1 LKSRKTGLRE
11 YDKMLTDKQID
22 SWRKVLVT
30 IVGVRAL
37 TMPIEEVQKFRDWMQ
52 EYANKYDANLKIEVE
67 KMEKTIL

>member
-1 LKSRKTGLRE
+1 
-11 YDKMLTDKQID
+11 MLTDKQID